1 MPGNTTQKKEALC
14 CERGSNRHATVTR
27 MDRHS
32 NGGLLM
38 RLSIAC
44 PDALRSDANNLAMVL
59 GYGPAD
65 AETYVAL
72 NWQDAGGNLYA
83 CASLTVSDTFTTA
96 AQSPLQRP
104 SWDTDNIIDMD
115 AARRAQ
121 AALVFSLTPVT
132 AMPDKLTAC
141 AGDDALATLAAM
153 GLTQVEVDL

>member
-1 MPGNTTQKKEALC
+1 
-14 CERGSNRHATVTR
+14 
-27 MDRHS
+27 
-32 NGGLLM
+32 M
-38 RLSIAC
+38 RLTIAC
-44 PDALRSDANNLAMVL
+44 PATIRSDANQLAMVL
-59 GYGPAD
+59 GYGSSD

-104 SWDTDNIIDMD
+104 SWDVDNIIDMD

-121 AALVFSLTPVT
+121 AALVFSLTPI
-132 AMPDKLTAC
+132 AARPDKIVAC

-153 GLTQVEVDL
+153 GLVPVEVDE